1 MLALALANTEADVDV
16 LATPAE
22 LAVWLSSNLD
32 ALGPVDDEV
41 ALRLADFRSLRAAIR
56 DAMSA
61 GPAASPPERAVRAL
75 NEASAAV
82 PTAPAL
88 ENGPGGPVRVDRATS
103 SPSRTVEILATI
115 ARSAIELL
123 GGPDRDRL
131 RLCPATRCGKAFLAS
146 RGRQVWC
153 SASCGNRMRVARHH
167 ARRTSA
173 TDPPG
178 PTGAE
183 LGLDPSRILPACRT
197 PSRGIP
203 SPS

>member
-1 MLALALANTEADVDV
+1 MLALALANTAADVDV

-22 LAVWLSSNLD
+22 LTDWLSGNQV
-32 ALGPVDDEV
+32 ALGSVDDEV
-41 ALRLADFRSLRAAIR
+41 ALRLADFRSLRNAIR
-56 DAMSA
+56 GAMSA
-61 GPAASPPERAVRAL
+61 RLRGVSPSADALRAL

-88 ENGPGGPVRVDRATS
+88 EDSRSGPVRVERVTA
-103 SPSRTVEILATI
+103 SPSRTVQILATI

-123 GGPDRDRL
+123 GGPDHDRL

-167 ARRTSA
+167 ARRASA
-173 TDPPG
+173 ADP
-178 PTGAE
+178 
-183 LGLDPSRILPACRT
+183 LG
-197 PSRGIP
+197 G
-203 SPS
+203 